1 VGLPWDIEVRKSLVM
16 DMVEEML
23 AGDVLSLARLIT
35 KVERD
40 GTDVPQIMKQVYPRL
55 GKAYCIGITGP
66 PGAGKSTVVDRLT
79 ALMRQRGFTVGII
92 AADPTSPFTG
102 GAVLGDRIRMQQHY
116 LDEGVFIRSMATR
129 GSHGGLPRATG
140 GVIKLLSAFGKDFVL
155 VESVGVGQTELDIMQ
170 NADTVV
176 VVLVPDSGDA
186 IQTMKA
192 GLFEIADIFAVNK
205 SDHAGADKLVAE
217 LRTMVQLR
225 SEERWWQV
233 PVVATEAINDVGI
246 GELYGQVEKHRQVL
260 EETGRL
266 SQRRQEQRRREF
278 LEIVERRISG
288 ELLKMVERDEELGR
302 HMAMVEAGEVD
313 PYSAA
318 DEILRPKTL
327 LASWSRQLAERRSVD

>member
-1 VGLPWDIEVRKSLVM
+1 MEVKKSFVT

-40 GTDVPQIMKQVYPRL
+40 GADVPRIMKQVYPHL
-55 GKAYCIGITGP
+55 GEAYCIGITGP

-79 ALMRQRGFTVGII
+79 AVMRQRGFTVGII

-140 GVIKLLSAFGKDFVL
+140 GVIKLMSAFGKDFIL

-192 GLFEIADIFAVNK
+192 GLFEIADIFALNK
-205 SDHAGADKLVAE
+205 ADRPGADKLVAE
-217 LRTMVQLR
+217 LRAMVHLR
-225 SEERWWQV
+225 SEESWWQV

-246 GELYGQVEKHRQVL
+246 EELYGRIEEHRQML

-266 SQRRQEQRRREF
+266 LQRRQEQRRREF
-278 LEIVERRISG
+278 LEIVERRVSE

-327 LASWSRQLAERRSVD
+327 LASWSRQLAERRSSD